1 MITAALKEKA
11 MDVAYISTL
20 AALGG
25 SVIGGVTST
34 SMSWLTQGAQTRS
47 GQLAHEFTGHEEL
60 YRDFIIA
67 ASKTYGDALVSSE
80 PKLPELIA
88 LRPRHGC
95 SQPG

>member
-1 MITAALKEKA
+1 

-34 SMSWLTQGAQTRS
+34 SMSWLTQGAQTR
-47 GQLAHEFTGHEEL
+47 
-60 YRDFIIA
+60 
-67 ASKTYGDALVSSE
+67 
-80 PKLPELIA
+80 
-88 LRPRHGC
+88 C